1 LAPLKITE
9 CEIFRYD
16 LPLRNS
22 LEVNNVQIRDRS
34 GFLIRISD
42 QHRNLGIGEVA
53 PLPGLH
59 KENLAEALGNL
70 LEVVPLL
77 ESREI
82 PPGLERLANGFE
94 NWIGKKAV
102 LPSVRFGLEMAILNL
117 LADHCNLSLGR
128 LLSQSCQQAMQ
139 INGLLFGEGDQALED
154 AKRLVRDGYRTI
166 KMKVGR
172 ESIDEE
178 IRVVNRLREIINEK
192 ARLRIDANRRWSFA
206 QALRFAKSVGLQNI
220 EYIEEPCPDSR
231 QLNDFF
237 DQTEMPIALDESLD
251 ELSLDGL
258 ENIGGLKALVIKPS
272 VIGGFERSM
281 RLVRYGIAH
290 QIYPVISSAF
300 ESGLGLCAL
309 ANFAASLNLENTA
322 MGLDTYRWFVKDL
335 LERGF
340 KTADGKVDVE
350 VAYSRSREI
359 NYGLLRNI
367 TSN

>member
-1 LAPLKITE
+1 LKITK

-22 LEVNNVQIRDRS
+22 LEVNNVQMRDRS

-42 QHRNLGIGEVA
+42 EHRYLGIGEVA

-59 KENLAEALGNL
+59 KENLAEALENFR
-70 LEVVPLL
+70 EVVPLL

-82 PPGLERLANGFE
+82 PPGLERLDSGFE
-94 NWIGKKAV
+94 NWIGEKAV

-117 LADHCNLSLGR
+117 LADHRNLSLGR
-128 LLSQSCQQAMQ
+128 LLSQSCQQAVQ
-139 INGLLFGEGDQALED
+139 INGLLFGEGDEALED
-154 AKRLVRDGYRTI
+154 AKRLVGDGYRMV

-172 ESIDEE
+172 KSIDEE
-178 IRVVNRLREIINEK
+178 IGVVNRLQEIINEK

-206 QALRFAKSVGLQNI
+206 EAVRFAKSVGLQNI
-220 EYIEEPCPDSR
+220 EYIEEPCPDSK

-237 DQTEMPIALDESLD
+237 DQTQMPIALDESLD
-251 ELSLDGL
+251 ELRLDEL
-258 ENIGGLKALVIKPS
+258 ENVGGLKALVIKPS
-272 VIGGFERSM
+272 FIGGFERSM
-281 RLVRYGIAH
+281 RLVRYGISIH
-290 QIYPVISSAF
+290 IYPVISSSF

-309 ANFAASLNLENTA
+309 ANFAASLNLGNTA

-335 LERGF
+335 LATGF

-350 VAYSRSREI
+350 VAHSRSKEI
-359 NYGLLRNI
+359 NYGSLRNI